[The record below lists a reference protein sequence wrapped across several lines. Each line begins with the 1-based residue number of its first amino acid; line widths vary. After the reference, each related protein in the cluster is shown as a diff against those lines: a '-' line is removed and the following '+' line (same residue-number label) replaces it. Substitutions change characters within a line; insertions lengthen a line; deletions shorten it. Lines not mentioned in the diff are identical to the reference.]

1 MTVFSLPAGR
11 GDDGFLPLPGGEGRG
26 EGHLRSQSNVSI
38 AFGQVTGTTM
48 TNLKKRERAKTNAS
62 LISMVQRFSDIT
74 IMFGGLWVVCKLNA
88 LPFFYMHLL
97 MALITLVVFQM
108 IGGMTDFYRSWRGV
122 KITTELVLL
131 LQNWTLSLIFSAG
144 LMAFNADF
152 DNTFR
157 VFFAWYVLSSVGLV
171 VCRAL
176 IRYMAG
182 WLRHHGYNT
191 RRVAVAGDLAVG
203 QMLLD
208 SFRNEPWLGFEVVG
222 VYHDP
227 KPGGVTTDWAGN
239 FDQLL
244 DDAKASKIHNVY
256 IAMPMGEEPGI
267 RKLVRELADTTC
279 SVILIPDVFTFN
291 ILHSRIEEMNGIP
304 VVPLYDTPLS
314 GMNRILKRVEDIIL
328 SSMILL
334 LISPV
339 LLCISAAVKISS
351 PGPVIFR
358 QTRYGMDGKPIMVW
372 KFRSMKVME
381 NASVVTQATQN
392 DPRVTRVGNF
402 LRRTSLDELPQFI
415 NVLTGG
421 MSIVGPRPHAV
432 AHNEQYRSLI
442 QGYMLRHKVK
452 PGITGW
458 AQINGWRGETDTLE
472 KMEKRVEFDLEY
484 IREWSLWFDIKIVF
498 LTIFKGFVNKAAY

>member
-1 MTVFSLPAGR
+1 
-11 GDDGFLPLPGGEGRG
+11 
-26 EGHLRSQSNVSI
+26 
-38 AFGQVTGTTM
+38 M

-74 IMFGGLWVVCKLNA
+74 ILFGGLWVVCKAYA
-88 LPFFYMHLL
+88 LPFFYLHLL
-97 MALITLVVFQM
+97 MALMALVVFQM

-122 KITTELVLL
+122 KISTELVLL

-144 LMAFNADF
+144 LMAFNSDF
-152 DNTFR
+152 NDDFSL
-157 VFFAWYVLSSVGLV
+157 FFAWYVLSSIGLV
-171 VCRAL
+171 VCRSL
-176 IRYMAG
+176 IRFGAG
-182 WLRHHGYNT
+182 WLRNRGYNT
-191 RRVAVAGDLAVG
+191 RRVAIAGDLPVG
-203 QMLLD
+203 QMLLE

-222 VYHDP
+222 VYHDVSP
-227 KPGGVTTDWAGN
+227 EGVSADWAGTIE
-239 FDQLL
+239 QLIE
-244 DDAKASKIHNVY
+244 DAKAAKIHNVY
-256 IAMPMGEEPGI
+256 IAMSMNDAASI
-267 RKLVRELADTTC
+267 KKLVNELAETTC

-314 GMNRILKRVEDIIL
+314 GLNRVLKRIEDIVL
-328 SSMILL
+328 SSLILL
-334 LISPV
+334 MISPV
-339 LLCISAAVKISS
+339 LLSIAAAVKLTS

-381 NASVVTQATQN
+381 NDSVVTQATQN

-432 AHNEQYRSLI
+432 AHNEQYRTLI

-472 KMEKRVEFDLEY
+472 KMEKRIEFDLEY

>member
-1 MTVFSLPAGR
+1 
-11 GDDGFLPLPGGEGRG
+11 
-26 EGHLRSQSNVSI
+26 
-38 AFGQVTGTTM
+38 M

-74 IMFGGLWVVCKLNA
+74 ILFGGLWVVCKANA
-88 LPFFYMHLL
+88 LPFFYLHLL
-97 MALITLVVFQM
+97 MALIALVVFQM

-122 KITTELVLL
+122 KISTELVLL

-152 DNTFR
+152 NDDFSL
-157 VFFAWYVLSSVGLV
+157 FFAWYVLSSIGLV
-171 VCRAL
+171 VCRSL
-176 IRYMAG
+176 IRFGAG
-182 WLRHHGYNT
+182 WLRNRGYNT
-191 RRVAVAGDLAVG
+191 RRVAIAGDLPVG
-203 QMLLD
+203 QLLLE

-222 VYHDP
+222 VYHDVSP
-227 KPGGVTTDWAGN
+227 EGVSADWAGTIE
-239 FDQLL
+239 QLIE
-244 DDAKASKIHNVY
+244 DAKAAKIHNVY
-256 IAMPMGEEPGI
+256 IAMSMNDAASI
-267 RKLVRELADTTC
+267 KKLVNELADTTC

-314 GMNRILKRVEDIIL
+314 GLNRVLKRVEDIVL
-328 SSMILL
+328 SSLILL
-334 LISPV
+334 MISPV
-339 LLCISAAVKISS
+339 LLSIAAAVKLTS

-381 NASVVTQATQN
+381 NDSVVTQATQN

-432 AHNEQYRSLI
+432 AHNEQYRTLI

-472 KMEKRVEFDLEY
+472 KMEKRIEFDLEY

>member
-1 MTVFSLPAGR
+1 MT
-11 GDDGFLPLPGGEGRG
+11 
-26 EGHLRSQSNVSI
+26 HLR
-38 AFGQVTGTTM
+38 
-48 TNLKKRERAKTNAS
+48 KRDRAKTNAS
-62 LISMVQRFSDIT
+62 LISIVQRFSDIT
-74 IMFGGLWVVCKLNA
+74 IMFGGLWLVCKVNA

-122 KITTELVLL
+122 KITTELTLL

-144 LMAFNADF
+144 LLAFNTDF
-152 DNTFR
+152 DNTFGIYL
-157 VFFAWYVLSSVGLV
+157 AWYLLTTMGLMLS
-171 VCRAL
+171 RAV
-176 IRYMAG
+176 IRFGAG
-182 WLRHHGYNT
+182 WLRNLGYNT
-191 RRVAVAGDLAVG
+191 RRVAVAGDMPMG
-203 QMLLD
+203 QELLEG
-208 SFRNEPWLGFEVVG
+208 FRNEPWLGFDVVG

-227 KPGGVTTDWAGN
+227 QPGGITTGWAGN
-239 FDQLL
+239 LEQLVE
-244 DDAKASKIHNVY
+244 DAKSGKIHNVY
-256 IAMPMGEEPGI
+256 IAMSMNDAACI
-267 RKLVRELADTTC
+267 KKLVRDLADTTC

-291 ILHSRIEEMNGIP
+291 ILHSRVEEVNGVP

-314 GMNRILKRVEDIIL
+314 GVNRILKRVEDIVL
-328 SSMILL
+328 ASLILL

-339 LLCISAAVKISS
+339 LLAISVAVKLSS

-358 QTRYGMDGKPIMVW
+358 QTRYGMDGKPIKVW
-372 KFRSMKVME
+372 KFRSMRVME
-381 NASVVTQATQN
+381 NDKVVTQATQN
-392 DPRVTRVGNF
+392 DPRVTKVGSF

-442 QGYMLRHKVK
+442 EGYMLRHKVK

-472 KMEKRVEFDLEY
+472 KMEKRIEFDLEY